1 MDGGTGA
8 ACQDSEK
15 LAAERDEWKRTKLAL
30 EEELQ
35 TWQEIASARQA
46 CERLED
52 EKNEAARVFR
62 FR

>member
-8 ACQDSEK
+8 LAKDSEK

-35 TWQEIASARQA
+35 TWRGNRIRTPS
-46 CERLED
+46 L
-52 EKNEAARVFR
+52 
-62 FR
+62 